1 MNLKEL
7 KQLSRSKDSENEIDK
22 IHSAIRE
29 YIKTRHGNAK
39 KLSILLGK
47 NFNYISN
54 LLRAKTRDTLIL
66 IPIIDQIIEL
76 RKND

>member
-7 KQLSRSKDSENEIDK
+7 KQLSKSKDSENEIEK
-22 IHSAIRE
+22 IHQAIRE
-29 YIKTRHGNAK
+29 YKDIKHGNGK
-39 KLSILLGK
+39 ILSIILGK

-66 IPIIDQIIEL
+66 IPIIDKIIEL
-76 RKND
+76 SKYD